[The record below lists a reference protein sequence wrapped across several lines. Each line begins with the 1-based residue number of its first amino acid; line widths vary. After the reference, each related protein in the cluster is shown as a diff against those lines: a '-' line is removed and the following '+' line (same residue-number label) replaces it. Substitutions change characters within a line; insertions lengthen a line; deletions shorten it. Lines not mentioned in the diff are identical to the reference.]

1 VRVRLL
7 LKGHRPTRRAL
18 AFGRRLWSTE
28 STRLCGCLVADI
40 SPILDMFIT
49 LTSLGQVSRPR
60 RLCTLLHIR
69 AAAAVRPNAKAVP
82 AVTPAPASS
91 PVPTTNRV
99 AAGLLAGQTAVSE
112 CNANGRNGTQAGWKA
127 LLKSR
132 SDNYT
137 YFGAELKKVCCA
149 AAHRLLRVRCGP
161 LRVRGGPFSASDSWW
176 SVKKAHSIAQWQHAT
191 HTHSHRWG
199 VT

>member
-1 VRVRLL
+1 LGV
-7 LKGHRPTRRAL
+7 G
-18 AFGRRLWSTE
+18 FGAPTE

-60 RLCTLLHIR
+60 RLCTLLHISAP
-69 AAAAVRPNAKAVP
+69 AALRPNAKAVP

-137 YFGAELKKVCCA
+137 YFGAELKKVYCA
-149 AAHRLLRVRCGP
+149 AAHRLLRVRGGPLSVRGGP
-161 LRVRGGPFSASDSWW
+161 LRVRGGPFSASDSCW